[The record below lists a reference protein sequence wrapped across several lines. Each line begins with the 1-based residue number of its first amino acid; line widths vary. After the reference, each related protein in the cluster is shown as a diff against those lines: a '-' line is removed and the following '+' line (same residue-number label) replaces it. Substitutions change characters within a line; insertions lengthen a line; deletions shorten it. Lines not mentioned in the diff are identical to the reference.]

1 MSADECFARAN
12 TDASASAAPNPMWT
26 PAPWRSISTSERDG
40 ASTGA
45 TTTTGVGRD
54 ARDTDEPVDARERAR
69 PPPCARSSRLGVVR
83 ELGADVDAVEAVE
96 GWERVAGGATTSR
109 ADVARDWRECFT
121 DREDVRCERGTFRV
135 YSYVDW
141 SADDAESRPLVFMLH
156 GCPYTALTWAPVV
169 EELRRRA
176 EGDNPQVAGTLDALA
191 MDLRGHGE
199 SVGGRGDDA
208 RDDGASFDPDV
219 MARDALETLGAFLR
233 GRRRRV
239 VVVGHSMGGAIA
251 VRLASLL
258 ENMDEPP
265 HAARLVGLVLV
276 DIVEGSAMSAL
287 PAMSALVEAR
297 PTEFASLSDAMR
309 WSASRGGGTT
319 NFNSAAVSLPSQLR
333 EIVCDDGVTS
343 KYVWR
348 TDLRATAPY
357 WSSWYRG
364 LSARFLAVRAP
375 KLLLLAANDRLD
387 TELTIAQMQGKFQ
400 MTLCRAGHAIQEDDP
415 SAVATALEN
424 FVARYVSNPRPRPP
438 PFKD

>member
-1 MSADECFARAN
+1 MS
-12 TDASASAAPNPMWT
+12 ASASPREEDARATAAPNPAWT
-26 PAPWRSISTSERDG
+26 PAPRTWISSSERPRATTMKMSASDGERDAG
-40 ASTGA
+40 ASA
-45 TTTTGVGRD
+45 D
-54 ARDTDEPVDARERAR
+54 ASVR
-69 PPPCARSSRLGVVR
+69 PPARGRPSRLGVVCER
-83 ELGADVDAVEAVE
+83 DEGADARAVEE
-96 GWERVAGGATTSR
+96 RGWGDGARGAATDSGAG
-109 ADVARDWRECFT
+109 ARNWRECFS
-121 DREDVRCERGTFRV
+121 DVEDVRCASGTFRV
-135 YSYVDW
+135 YSHVDW
-141 SADDAESRPLVFMLH
+141 FADDAESRPLVFMLH
-156 GCPYTALTWAPVV
+156 GCPYTALTWGPVV

-176 EGDNPQVAGTLDALA
+176 EGDDPRVAGSLDALA

-199 SVGGRGDDA
+199 SVGGRGDD
-208 RDDGASFDPDV
+208 RCDDGASFDPDL
-219 MARDALETLGAFLR
+219 MARDAFETLGAFLR

-251 VRLASLL
+251 ARLASLL
-258 ENMDEPP
+258 ETVDEPP

-297 PTEFASLSDAMR
+297 PSEFASLSDAMR
-309 WSASRGGGTT
+309 WSAARGGGTT
-319 NFNSAAVSLPSQLR
+319 NSRSAAVSLPSQLR
-333 EIVCDDGVTS
+333 EVACDDGVTS

-364 LSARFLAVRAP
+364 LSARFLSVKAP
-375 KLLLLAANDRLD
+375 KLLLLAGNDRLD

-424 FVARYVSNPRPRPP
+424 FIARYVSNPRPQPP